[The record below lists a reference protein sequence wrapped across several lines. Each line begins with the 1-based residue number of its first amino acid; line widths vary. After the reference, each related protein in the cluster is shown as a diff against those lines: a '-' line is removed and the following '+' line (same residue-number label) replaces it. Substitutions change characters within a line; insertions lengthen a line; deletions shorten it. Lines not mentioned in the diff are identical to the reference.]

1 MILRR
6 TFPRRLR
13 RLRIPIPCRR
23 GRFQQPNWF
32 RRSPHTGRRMAVT
45 VDHTDEVVDD
55 FAVARGAKC
64 DKGLPLVEP
73 SHGGLAGNPVK
84 TVKVETRKVKR
95 EKCKVKSALKRET

>member
-45 VDHTDEVVDD
+45 VDHTNEVVDD
-55 FAVARGAKC
+55 LAVARGAKC
-64 DKGLPLVEP
+64 DKALPLVEP
-73 SHGGLAGNPVK
+73 GHGGLAGNPVK
-84 TVKVETRKVKR
+84 PVKGRNAKSETRKV
-95 EKCKVKSALKRET
+95 